1 MKKQKEHKAAEN
13 VDAARQKTSAADL
26 FRALKL
32 RRCFGIELQTKE
44 KVEEFFLSSARAT
57 FLPPHEV
64 LTKRS
69 AETFAKGQKRQR
81 SDHSSG
87 RC

>member
-1 MKKQKEHKAAEN
+1 MKKQKEHKAAGN
-13 VDAARQKTSAADL
+13 VDAAGQNTSAANL
-26 FRALKL
+26 FRAVKL
-32 RRCFGIELQTKE
+32 QRHFGIKLQTKE
-44 KVEEFFLSSARAT
+44 KVEEFFLSSACAT
-57 FLPPHEV
+57 FPPPHEV
-64 LTKRS
+64 VTKRS